1 MECVLAGILGEQ
13 CLTYLD
19 DIIVFSATFQEHI
32 QRLDSVFKHL
42 KAANLKLLPEKCH
55 FAK

>member
-1 MECVLAGILGEQ
+1 MPFGLTNAPATFQQSMECVLAGISEQ

-32 QRLDSVFKHL
+32 QWLDCVLKH
-42 KAANLKLLPEKCH
+42 
-55 FAK
+55 